1 MFRSSSGLPFSETET
16 KFSRCFEQK
25 ANQGK
30 DIRRSGAEGRNRTAD
45 TRLFRPLLY
54 RLSYL
59 GTAVDY
65 KGSDRQ
71 VSTKKSRNKC
81 PATLFGPSI
90 IREFL
95 SRNGVKFLVLN
106 GISNYSLVLPVPFFP
121 FGEKPWPNFFIIL
134 SNVELLLRFHT
145 REGSGMPLAIDR
157 QGRSPR
163 NCLGTEKTRS
173 ATPQLDAQRKMK
185 WRGEDERRGKEGKIF
200 KFFPSRLGKPPRP

>member
-1 MFRSSSGLPFSETET
+1 M
-16 KFSRCFEQK
+16 
-25 ANQGK
+25 
-30 DIRRSGAEGRNRTAD
+30 
-45 TRLFRPLLY
+45 
-54 RLSYL
+54 
-59 GTAVDY
+59 
-65 KGSDRQ
+65 
-71 VSTKKSRNKC
+71 STKKSRNKC
-81 PATLFGPSI
+81 PATLCGSSNT
-90 IREFL
+90 REFL
-95 SRNGVKFLVLN
+95 SRNGVKFLIPHC
-106 GISNYSLVLPVPFFP
+106 ISNSSLVLPVPFFP

-200 KFFPSRLGKPPRP
+200 KFFPFRLGKPPRP